1 MTRKRSGPLRI
12 AVVIDM
18 SVKSGRERWTGIL
31 RYAAR
36 HDDFQPILMQNDQ
49 AKLEPS
55 TRRRLSSQHIDGF
68 LIACIGPS
76 KAFRSC
82 IRQRPFVKFERDWE
96 DCPATF
102 TSVLDNRAIGRSA
115 GDFLLRRG
123 YRNFAYIGPN
133 SEIELQ
139 LSEMRFRSFSKQLA
153 KLPANVAAY
162 NPAGK
167 PDDAAS
173 LAHWLKTLPKPCG
186 IFVYA
191 DNRAKDVITACHAAR
206 IPIPDQ
212 VSIVSVDNDIDI
224 CENTQPTL
232 TSIWPD
238 FEDAGYAAAQ
248 TLHQCLMNPRS
259 TRPRH
264 KTLPYG
270 IKGLVERSSTQDL
283 RGGGR
288 LASLATE
295 IIRKRYRE
303 DIRSTDIA
311 RELHVSRR
319 LLDLRYREI
328 TGTSLHAAIEN
339 LRMQEARSLLCQGE
353 RSILEIATCCGYNT
367 VMAFRNAFRRTFGTT
382 SIKGFRLKSRLTD
395 QRRGTSAF

>member
-1 MTRKRSGPLRI
+1 
-12 AVVIDM
+12 M

-55 TRRRLSSQHIDGF
+55 TCRRLSSQRIDGF
-68 LIACIGPS
+68 LIACAGPS

-82 IRQRPFVKFERDWE
+82 IRQRPFVNFEIDWE
-96 DCPATF
+96 DCPATLV
-102 TSVLDNRAIGRSA
+102 SVLDNRAIGRLA
-115 GDFLLRRG
+115 GDFLLHRG
-123 YRNFAYIGPN
+123 YHNFAYIGPN
-133 SEIELQ
+133 IENELQ
-139 LSEMRFRSFSKQLA
+139 LSEIRFKAFSKRLA
-153 KLPANVAAY
+153 KLHATIAVY
-162 NPAGK
+162 KPAGG
-167 PDDAAS
+167 PDEMAS
-173 LAHWLKTLPKPCG
+173 LASWLKAQPKPCG

-191 DNRAKDVITACHAAR
+191 DNRAKDVITACHLAKIR
-206 IPIPDQ
+206 IPDQ
-212 VSIVSVDNDIDI
+212 VSIVSVDNDIDV

-238 FEDAGYAAAQ
+238 FEQAGYTAAQ
-248 TLHQCLMNPRS
+248 VLHQYMMEARP
-259 TRPRH
+259 TRPSH
-264 KTLPYG
+264 KILPYG
-270 IKGLVERSSTQDL
+270 IKGLIERSSTQDL

-303 DIRSTDIA
+303 NIHSTDIA

-353 RSILEIATCCGYNT
+353 RPILEIAALCGYNT
-367 VMAFRNAFRRTFGTT
+367 VMAFRNAFRRTFGKT
-382 SIKGFRLKSRLTD
+382 SIKEFRSKSRLTD